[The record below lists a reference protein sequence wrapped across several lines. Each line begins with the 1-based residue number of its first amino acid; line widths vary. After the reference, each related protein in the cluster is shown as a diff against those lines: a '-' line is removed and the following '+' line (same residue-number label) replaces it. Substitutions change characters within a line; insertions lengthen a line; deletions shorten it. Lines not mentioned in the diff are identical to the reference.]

1 MKFKQEFTFDQ
12 RLTESS
18 RVLAKYPER
27 IPIIC
32 ERNSRSNVQDIDKK
46 KYLVPCD
53 LTSGQFVYVIR
64 KRLCLRADKAI
75 FLFVNGVIPSSSQ
88 NLASLYQEHK
98 DLDGFLY
105 ITYSDENVFG

>member
-12 RLTESS
+12 RLAESS
-18 RVLAKYPER
+18 RVLAKYPDR
-27 IPIIC
+27 VPIIC
-32 ERNSRSNVQDIDKK
+32 ERNTKAKIEDIDKK

-64 KRLCLRADKAI
+64 KRLNLRAEKAI

-88 NLASLYQEHK
+88 NLVALYDQHK